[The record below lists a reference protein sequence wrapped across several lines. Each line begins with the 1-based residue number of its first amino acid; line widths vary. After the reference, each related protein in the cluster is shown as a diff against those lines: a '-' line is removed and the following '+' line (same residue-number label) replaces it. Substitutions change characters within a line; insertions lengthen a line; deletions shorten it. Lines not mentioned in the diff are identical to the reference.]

1 MQNLIGLNDTNP
13 MYPRYFKRIIDILI
27 TSIALL
33 LALPLFLV
41 CYILVKTDSRGPFFF
56 MQERLG
62 YKGKIFRVFKIR
74 TMTYKQRIAN
84 REIFKN
90 DAEVTKTGS
99 ILRRFK
105 IDEVPQLINVLK
117 GDMSLV
123 GPRPGL
129 PAQISEFNDD
139 GRSRL
144 LVKPGLTGL
153 AQINGNIYLS
163 WPERWK
169 YDRKY
174 VENLSFLLDVKIIL
188 KTFSIII
195 QGEEKFVKKSDA

>member
-1 MQNLIGLNDTNP
+1 
-13 MYPRYFKRIIDILI
+13 MYSLYIKRIIDILI
-27 TSIALL
+27 TLIALL
-33 LALPLFLV
+33 LAIPLFLV

-62 YKGKIFRVFKIR
+62 YKGKIFRVFKMR
-74 TMTYKQRIAN
+74 TMTYKQRISH
-84 REIFKN
+84 REIFKDN
-90 DAEVTKTGS
+90 AEVTKTGR

-105 IDEVPQLINVLK
+105 IDEIPQLINVLN

-153 AQINGNIYLS
+153 AQINGNIFLS

-169 YDRKY
+169 HDRKY

-195 QGEEKFVKKSDA
+195 YGEEKFVKKSDA

>member
-1 MQNLIGLNDTNP
+1 
-13 MYPRYFKRIIDILI
+13 MYPRYIKRLTDIII

-41 CYILVKTDSRGPFFF
+41 CYILVKTDSKGPFFY

-62 YKGKIFRVFKIR
+62 YKGKIFRVFKMR
-74 TMTYKQRIAN
+74 TMTYKQRTSH

-90 DAEVTKTGS
+90 NAEVTKTGR

-105 IDEVPQLINVLK
+105 IDEIPQLINVLK

-129 PAQISEFNDD
+129 PEQISEFNDD

-169 YDRKY
+169 HDRKY

-188 KTFSIII
+188 KTFFIII
-195 QGEEKFVKKSDA
+195 HGEEKFVKKSDA

>member
-1 MQNLIGLNDTNP
+1 

-62 YKGKIFRVFKIR
+62 YKGKIFRVFKMR
-74 TMTYKQRIAN
+74 TMTYKQRIAD

>member
-1 MQNLIGLNDTNP
+1 MMSEKTYKI
-13 MYPRYFKRIIDILI
+13 YSRYIKRIIDILI
-27 TSIALL
+27 TFIALL

-41 CYILVKTDSRGPFFF
+41 CYILIKTDSRGPFFF

-62 YKGKIFRVFKIR
+62 YKGKIFRVFKMR
-74 TMTYKQRIAN
+74 TMTYKQRIAD

-105 IDEVPQLINVLK
+105 IDEMPQLINVLK

-195 QGEEKFVKKSDA
+195 HGEEKFVKKSDA